1 MKRLTGTRQSHTL
14 QITCLICIIK
24 QVNLIIPTGTGRP
37 NCSLRKNGTVKT
49 VRRDTADVRPAY
61 LCRDE
66 KIGIISDTHGIFDT
80 ALKGFL
86 ADVDEI
92 WHAGDIGS
100 AALSDE
106 IAAFKPLRAV
116 YGNIDDAQT
125 RRIWPETACF
135 ACEEITV
142 LMTHI
147 GGYPGRYEP
156 SFLRRIE
163 SCRPGIVITGHSH
176 ILKVMYDRRHGA
188 LHINPGAAGKYGF
201 HKVRTAIRLEVDGSA
216 IGSLEVG
223 EWKSRNQGRPSII
236 RVRRRLRAVSPAHRK

>member
-1 MKRLTGTRQSHTL
+1 MK
-14 QITCLICIIK
+14 
-24 QVNLIIPTGTGRP
+24 
-37 NCSLRKNGTVKT
+37 
-49 VRRDTADVRPAY
+49 
-61 LCRDE
+61 

-125 RRIWPETACF
+125 RRIWPETD
-135 ACEEITV
+135 
-142 LMTHI
+142 I

-223 EWKSRNQGRPSII
+223 EWK
-236 RVRRRLRAVSPAHRK
+236 K